1 MSFVGDQLKALTA
14 QLYPSGRAFNIPPG
28 SDKEKLIEALLA
40 SEERFW
46 DDAISTFD
54 SVLPDNDNFTSDD
67 ATAWDIR
74 LGLPVNSLVSLVDR
88 KLSIQRKINHPG
100 TIKTRQNYLY
110 LQQQLQD
117 AGFNVY
123 VYENRFP
130 LGYGYYTKT
139 PTEFSTTRP
148 FPTNLIRHSSSL
160 LHGSAYSVHGYHWYS
175 NKIVNS
181 TDENI
186 DDPFVVASNRFTFF
200 IGGIAPGVW
209 ATVDANRKEEFR
221 QLVLKIKPVQTIAYL
236 LIDFY

>member
-14 QLYPSGRAFNIPPG
+14 QMFPTGRAFNIPPG

-54 SVLPDNDNFTSDD
+54 SVLPDNDNFTVDD
-67 ATAWDIR
+67 ATAWEIR
-74 LGLPVNSLVSLVDR
+74 LGLPVNPLVSLVDR
-88 KLSIQRKINHPG
+88 KLAIQRKINHPG

-148 FPTNLIRHSSSL
+148 FPKNLVRHSSSL
-160 LHGSAYSVHGYHWYS
+160 LHGLRSAYHGYYGYA
-175 NKIVNS
+175 NKIANS
-181 TDENI
+181 TDKSE
-186 DDPFVVASNRFTFF
+186 DASFVVPNNIFTFF
-200 IGGIAPGVW
+200 IGGSTAGSW
-209 ATVDANRKEEFR
+209 ATVDANRESEFR
-221 QLVLKIKPVQTIAYL
+221 QLVLKIKPAHTIAYT

>member
-67 ATAWDIR
+67 ATAWEIR
-74 LGLPVNSLVSLVDR
+74 LGLPVNQLVSLVDR
-88 KLSIQRKINHPG
+88 KLAIERKINHPG

-148 FPTNLIRHSSSL
+148 FPKNLVRHSSSV
-160 LHGSAYSVHGYHWYS
+160 LHGMSYHGYYGFA
-175 NKIVNS
+175 NKIANS
-181 TDENI
+181 TDKSI
-186 DDPFVVASNRFTFF
+186 DAPFIVASNKFTFF
-200 IGGIAPGVW
+200 IGGSTPGSW
-209 ATVDANRKEEFR
+209 ATVDANREEEFR
-221 QLVLKIKPVQTIAYL
+221 QLVLKIKPVQTIAWL